1 MKTLS
6 TAAKKLIKQWVE
18 NLQDGDTIRV
28 KNCVARI
35 YNESGCELDSTWGI

>member
-28 KNCVARI
+28 QNGVARI
-35 YNESGCELDSTWGI
+35 YNESGCELDSTLGI

>member
-1 MKTLS
+1 MKSLS

-28 KNCVARI
+28 KGDVARI
-35 YNESGCELDSTWGI
+35 YNESGCEIDSTWGI